1 MTNSYLFGFDSDSPR
16 GSLGLTTNHTLG
28 GGASSGSSDSSNL
41 RYLEDRVDRL
51 SLICMAMWSLL
62 QDKTKLTEEDLME
75 RVRLLDLM
83 DGKVDGKATKTVSR
97 CVQCSRPMNVRH
109 TKCIYCGHEKLIES
123 AFDAL

>member
-1 MTNSYLFGFDSDSPR
+1 MSLNHLFG
-16 GSLGLTTNHTLG
+16 GSTYHSTGTADLRREPLG
-28 GGASSGSSDSSNL
+28 SGKADSSDL

-75 RVRLLDLM
+75 RVKLLDLM
-83 DGKVDGKATKTVSR
+83 DGQEDGKATKTVSKCTKCGR
-97 CVQCSRPMNVRH
+97 AMNPRH
-109 TKCIYCGHEKLIES
+109 KKCIYCGHEKLLSS

>member
-1 MTNSYLFGFDSDSPR
+1 MINPYTFGIDTTSRPMT
-16 GSLGLTTNHTLG
+16 
-28 GGASSGSSDSSNL
+28 SGSSSNAPDASDL

-75 RVRLLDLM
+75 RVKIIDLM
-83 DGKVDGKATKTVSR
+83 DGKEDGKATRTVSR
-97 CVQCSRPMNVRH
+97 CSRCNRPMNVRH
-109 TKCIYCGHEKLIES
+109 KKCIYCGHAKLISS

>member
-1 MTNSYLFGFDSDSPR
+1 MINPYTFGM
-16 GSLGLTTNHTLG
+16 
-28 GGASSGSSDSSNL
+28 DSSSRPTTSSTPSGAADASDL

-75 RVRLLDLM
+75 RVKMLDLM
-83 DGKVDGKATKTVSR
+83 DGKEDGKATKTVSKCSR
-97 CVQCSRPMNVRH
+97 CERPMNARH
-109 TKCIYCGHEKLIES
+109 KKCIYCGHAKLISS